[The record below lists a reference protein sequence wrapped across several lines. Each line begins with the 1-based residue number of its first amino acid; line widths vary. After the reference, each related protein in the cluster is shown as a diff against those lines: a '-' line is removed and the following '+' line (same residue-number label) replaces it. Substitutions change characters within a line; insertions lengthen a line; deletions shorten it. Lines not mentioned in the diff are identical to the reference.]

1 MRAFYVLLAALL
13 FVSRTESVSAVSHE
27 QLSKLVSP
35 EQAISRVDGRDNA
48 SSPRFLR
55 GEGTKTTDEDSDEER
70 TLSGLMS
77 KLVALDG
84 TEFKAAS
91 TKLERFFAP
100 GKVDDIIDMNKL
112 EAALTSGKVSAFLK
126 AKNLD
131 EFLDVKKLDDMVD
144 PTKLT
149 RVEKWD
155 TNDSD
160 GLARYLSNNL
170 FTDLKSRGIDPE
182 IMAMAMR
189 QHGGF
194 TSDKIEGYK
203 KFYTLFRTRVVSE

>member
-91 TKLERFFAP
+91 TKLEGFLAS
-100 GKVDDIIDMNKL
+100 GKADDIIDMKKL
-112 EAALTSGKVSAFLK
+112 EGVLTPGKVSAFLK

-144 PTKLT
+144 PTKLEI
-149 RVEKWD
+149 VSKWD
-155 TNDSD
+155 KNDSG
-160 GLARYLSNNL
+160 GLARYLTNNL
-170 FTDLKSRGIDPE
+170 FTDFKNRGIDPE
-182 IMAMAMR
+182 IVAMAMR

-194 TSDKIEGYK
+194 NTKYIEGFKSY
-203 KFYTLFRTRVVSE
+203 YTVFLTRVVS

>member
-35 EQAISRVDGRDNA
+35 EQAISRVGGRDNA
-48 SSPRFLR
+48 SRSRFLR
-55 GEGTKTTDEDSDEER
+55 GEVTKTTDEDSDEER
-70 TLSGLMS
+70 TLNRLVS
-77 KLVALDG
+77 KLAALDD
-84 TEFKAAS
+84 TTFKAAS
-91 TKLERFFAP
+91 TKLEGFFAS
-100 GKVDDIIDMNKL
+100 GKADDIIDMKKL

-149 RVEKWD
+149 RVKEWD
-155 TNDSD
+155 ANDSG
-160 GLARYLSNNL
+160 GLARYLTNSL
-170 FTDLKSRGIDPE
+170 FKDLKSRGIDPE

-203 KFYTLFRTRVVSE
+203 KFYNFFRTRVVSE

>member
-48 SSPRFLR
+48 NRSRFLR

-77 KLVALDG
+77 KLVALDD
-84 TEFKAAS
+84 TTFMAVS
-91 TKLERFFAP
+91 TKLEGFLAS
-100 GKVDDIIDMNKL
+100 GKADDIIDMKKL
-112 EAALTSGKVSAFLK
+112 EGVLTPGKVSAFLK

-144 PTKLT
+144 PTKLEI
-149 RVEKWD
+149 VSKWD
-155 TNDSD
+155 TNDNG
-160 GLARYLSNNL
+160 GLVRYFATNL
-170 FTDLKSRGIDPE
+170 FKDLKSRGIDPE
-182 IMAMAMR
+182 IMAIAMR
-189 QHGGF
+189 HHGGF
-194 TSDKIEGYK
+194 TSDKIESYK
-203 KFYTLFRTRVVSE
+203 LFYTLFRTRVVSG